1 VLPDADLD
9 DDVVS
14 ARAELLLDG
23 PADPDHDPAG
33 FLLGVGELVRLGQ
46 SAVAW
51 VPDLVEVAER
61 LALEVRRADH
71 TGWEVPLAFREVAG
85 VLHAAGEERGARD
98 AMAIVDRLPPAPGG
112 PALRD
117 GLLVL
122 ASLDAARRLAAV
134 TPSSAGCHRPGSA
147 SRWRSTGHRRRRL
160 GRRSGSASAG
170 TATARPCCGRRRPG
184 CA

>member
-1 VLPDADLD
+1 
-9 DDVVS
+9 VVS
-14 ARAELLLDG
+14 
-23 PADPDHDPAG
+23 
-33 FLLGVGELVRLGQ
+33 
-46 SAVAW
+46 
-51 VPDLVEVAER
+51 
-61 LALEVRRADH
+61 RADH

-134 TPSSAGCHRPGSA
+134 TTSLCRPAPGGAALLGGLPPAWFGQSVEIYRAPAAAPGTSVGFGVRWHGDRPAVLWEASPGVRLTAPSIDPA
-147 SRWRSTGHRRRRL
+147 W
-160 GRRSGSASAG
+160 SASAERG
-170 TATARPCCGRRRPG
+170 DALLAAPPIP
-184 CA
+184 A